1 MTLDEL
7 QLKVK
12 KFVDEKNI
20 GTNIESRM
28 IDLLSEAGEL
38 SKELLKSTDYGK
50 KDFET
55 TPLFKN
61 ELGDVFFSLISL
73 ANQSDISLQQVIE
86 EAFIKYEKRFIDHQH
101 IGSVDK
107 K

>member
-7 QLKVK
+7 QVKVE
-12 KFVDEKNI
+12 KFVSEKNI

-50 KDFET
+50 KPFDKTKLFE
-55 TPLFKN
+55 N
-61 ELGDVFFSLISL
+61 ELGDVLFSLVCL
-73 ANQSDISLQQVIE
+73 ANQSEISLEQVIND
-86 EAFIKYEKRFIDHQH
+86 AFEKYEQRFLDHQH
-101 IGSVDK
+101 IGSINK